1 MLTALFEQFLKE
13 KQYLK
18 GISPL
23 TIKSYRQAF
32 DRLLKSGAIEI
43 SKASLNQFVVYLR
56 KQGLATTSCNISIRS
71 INAFC
76 TWLYENEHIP
86 ENFKLKQI
94 KEEKRVITGYTDEE
108 IKKIL
113 AFKPEDFYDWRLFAL
128 VCLLVD
134 TGIRIEEALTLTT
147 GKVNLDNLIIKV
159 VGKGNKERIVPISF
173 ELRRVL
179 FKLLNHKHYRANSY
193 NLVFCSRSGNRLS
206 YRNILREWEVFCHKL
221 EIPYRPFHQL
231 RHNFALSFIREGG
244 DVFTLR
250 RLLGHSSIQ
259 TTSIYV
265 NLQTEDLKRAH
276 AKTSILGRLK

>member
-1 MLTALFEQFLKE
+1 MLATLFEQFLKE

-23 TIKSYRQAF
+23 TTRSYRQAF
-32 DRLLKSGAIEI
+32 DRFTKSGATEV
-43 SKASLNQFVVYLR
+43 SKASLNQFVIYLWE
-56 KQGLATTSCNISIRS
+56 KGLATTSCNISIRS

-86 ENFKLKQI
+86 ENLKLKQV
-94 KEEKRVITGYTDEE
+94 KEEKRVLTGYTDEE

-113 AFKPEDFYDWRLFAL
+113 SVKPEDLYDWRLYSLA
-128 VCLLVD
+128 CLLID
-134 TGIRIEEALTLTT
+134 TGIRIEEALTIHR
-147 GKVNLDNLIIKV
+147 KDVDLDNLLVKV
-159 VGKGNKERIVPISF
+159 KGKGNKERVVPISL
-173 ELRRVL
+173 ELRRML
-179 FKLLNHKHYRANSY
+179 CRFLNKHPHDI
-193 NLVFCSRSGNRLS
+193 VFATRSGQRLS
-206 YRNILREWEVFCHKL
+206 YRNILREWEVLCRKL